1 MKKFITVV
9 PYQVIGQLRSY
20 VYQAVGN
27 SRLQM
32 EDKVSF
38 PILTAVNG
46 YLQPGEP
53 AKVLALTPETEDG
66 QRNLEQLEEQLD
78 GLCARQGL
86 EKPQVVRIPLTEG
99 DQVSAHVDAF
109 QALIDQVEDDD
120 ELFACETYGTK
131 PLSPAVM
138 MAVQDAYRGKRNT
151 SFTCIVYGGGDRSQG
166 RDPECWVGYVYDE
179 TALVQLDEIVRTL
192 ADRKVSDPRAVIRRI
207 LDL

>member
-9 PYQVIGQLRSY
+9 PFQVSGQLRSY
-20 VYQAVGN
+20 AYQAVGN

-46 YLQPGEP
+46 YLQPGET

-66 QRNLEQLEEQLD
+66 RRNLEQLEEQLD
-78 GLCARQGL
+78 GLCVRRGL
-86 EKPQVVRIPLTEG
+86 KKPQVVRIPLTEG

-109 QALIDQVEDDD
+109 QALIDQVEDND

-131 PLSPAVM
+131 PLSQAVM
-138 MAVQDAYRGKRNT
+138 MAVQYAYRVKRNT
-151 SFTCIVYGGGDRSQG
+151 SISCIVYGSIDRSRG
-166 RDPECWVGYVYDE
+166 RDPESWVGYVYDE
-179 TALVQLDEIVRTL
+179 TALVQLDEIVRIL
-192 ADRKVSDPRAVIRRI
+192 AARKVPNPQEVIRKI
-207 LDL
+207 LNL